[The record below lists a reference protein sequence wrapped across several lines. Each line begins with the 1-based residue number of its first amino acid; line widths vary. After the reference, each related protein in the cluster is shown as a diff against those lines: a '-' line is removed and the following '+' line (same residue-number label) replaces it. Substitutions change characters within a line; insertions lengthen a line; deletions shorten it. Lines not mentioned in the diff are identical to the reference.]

1 MHDDVT
7 YVTYVH
13 DDVTYVYEAR
23 KGLAGCCSESRLSL
37 SNSHKQM
44 RGNLDVHKAA
54 QAVVIGKRK
63 SCFSGKKTGVV
74 EPRNTKGT
82 ED

>member
-1 MHDDVT
+1 MTYVHDDVT
-7 YVTYVH
+7 YVTHVH

-23 KGLAGCCSESRLSL
+23 KGLAGRHPGCCSESRLSL

-54 QAVVIGKRK
+54 QAVVIVLR
-63 SCFSGKKTGVV
+63 
-74 EPRNTKGT
+74 
-82 ED
+82 